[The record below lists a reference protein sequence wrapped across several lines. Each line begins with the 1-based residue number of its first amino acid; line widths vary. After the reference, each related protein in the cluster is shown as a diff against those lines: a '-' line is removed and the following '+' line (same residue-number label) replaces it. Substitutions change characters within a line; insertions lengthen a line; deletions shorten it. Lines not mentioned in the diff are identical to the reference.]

1 MQNVFWS
8 GKLPTIIFSE
18 SFLKRNHFLAKKM
31 TDKETNCLITGGAVP
46 APDVQILK
54 ANINFSK
61 NKPTTVVPK
70 HS

>member
-1 MQNVFWS
+1 
-8 GKLPTIIFSE
+8 
-18 SFLKRNHFLAKKM
+18 M

>member
-1 MQNVFWS
+1 
-8 GKLPTIIFSE
+8 
-18 SFLKRNHFLAKKM
+18 M

-70 HS
+70 HSQALIKNKKITSFHKKNCLLRKDI